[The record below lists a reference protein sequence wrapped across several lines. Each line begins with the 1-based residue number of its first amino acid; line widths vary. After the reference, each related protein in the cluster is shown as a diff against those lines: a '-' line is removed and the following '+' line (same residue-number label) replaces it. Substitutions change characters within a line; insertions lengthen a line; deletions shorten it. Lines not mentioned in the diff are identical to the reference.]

1 MLELITFLV
10 DPNDSAATRLKNSM
24 ALFSMHAAWFILKD
38 DKLPD
43 DERQA
48 AALEVALELIQR

>member
-1 MLELITFLV
+1 
-10 DPNDSAATRLKNSM
+10 
-24 ALFSMHAAWFILKD
+24 MHAAWFILKD